1 MTLVERFLKY
11 VTFDT
16 QSDEKSG
23 TVPSTSTQ
31 MDFAKILLEE
41 VKDLGI
47 EDVHLSDRG
56 YVYGSIPAN
65 VQKHSV
71 PAIGFIAHMDTA
83 DTFKG
88 PSETPAIIK
97 NYNGECFKLESGVE
111 MNPAKDENLRKS
123 IGCDLIVTNGYT
135 LLGGD
140 DKAGVAEIMTAL
152 ERLLKEDI
160 PHGKVAFAF
169 TPDEEIG
176 SGMEDFD
183 TEAFG
188 AEFAY
193 TLDGAGFGE
202 IEYENFNAA
211 AAKIEVKGVTTHPGE
226 AKDKMINAALVAMEF
241 DNMLPSWRRPEHTDG
256 YDGFYHLLDIKGHC
270 EECEMNYIVREAN
283 RSKFEAMKEYM
294 ITVADQLNEQYGEGT
309 VTITLK
315 PQYYNMAQLVEPHK
329 HIVEN
334 AKKGIISLGGTPKT
348 SLIRGGTDGASLT
361 YMGVPCPNLG
371 NGSFNHHGVTE
382 FANIQQM
389 EKCADLIIEILKA
402 YAE

>member
-11 VTFDT
+11 VVYDT
-16 QSDEKSG
+16 QSDQFSN
-23 TVPSTSTQ
+23 TVPSTSSQ
-31 MDFAKILLEE
+31 MEFAKILLEE
-41 VKDLGI
+41 VKELGI
-47 EDVHLSDRG
+47 EDVHLSDHG
-56 YVYGSIPAN
+56 YVYGSIPSN
-65 VQKHSV
+65 VKKPV
-71 PAIGFIAHMDTA
+71 PTIGFIAHMDTA

-88 PSETPAIIK
+88 PSKTPKIIE
-97 NYNGECFKLESGVE
+97 NYDGESFKLESGVV
-111 MNPAKDENLRKS
+111 MNPNKDENLRKS
-123 IGCDLIVTNGYT
+123 KGCDLIVTDGYT

-140 DKAGVAEIMTAL
+140 DKAGIAEIMTAL
-152 ERLLKEDI
+152 EKLLTEDI

-176 SGMEDFD
+176 SGMEDFNVD
-183 TEAFG
+183 AFG
-188 AEFAY
+188 AKYAY

-211 AAKIEVKGVTTHPGE
+211 GAKIEVKGVTTHPGE
-226 AKDKMINAALVAMEF
+226 AKDKMINASLVAMEF
-241 DNMLPSWRRPEHTDG
+241 DNMLPAWRRPEHTDG
-256 YDGFYHLLDIKGHC
+256 YDGFYHLLDVKGNC
-270 EECEMNYIVREAN
+270 EHCEMNYIVREAN
-283 RSKFEAMKEYM
+283 RSKFEAMKTYM
-294 ITVADQLNEQYGEGT
+294 NTVADQLNEQYGEDT
-309 VTITLK
+309 VTITIK
-315 PQYYNMAQLVEPHK
+315 AQYYNMAQLVEPHK

-334 AKKGIISLGGTPKT
+334 AKKGIVKLGGIPKS

-389 EKCADLIIEILKA
+389 EKCSDLVIEIVKA

>member
-16 QSDEKSG
+16 QSDENSG

-31 MDFAKILLEE
+31 MDFAKVLLQE

-65 VQKHSV
+65 VKKASV
-71 PAIGFIAHMDTA
+71 PTIGFIAHMDTA

-88 PSETPAIIK
+88 PTETPKIIK
-97 NYNGECFKLESGVE
+97 NYNGEAFKLESGVV
-111 MNPAKDENLRKS
+111 MNPNKDENLRKS
-123 IGCDLIVTNGYT
+123 VGCDLIVTNGHT

-140 DKAGVAEIMTAL
+140 DKAGIAEIMAAL
-152 ERLLKEDI
+152 EKLLTEDI
-160 PHGKVAFAF
+160 PHGKMAFAF

-183 TEAFG
+183 VEAFG

-211 AAKIEVKGVTTHPGE
+211 GAKIVVKGVTTHPGE
-226 AKDKMINAALVAMEF
+226 AKDKMINASLVAMEF
-241 DNMLPSWRRPEHTDG
+241 DNMLPAWRRPEHTDG
-256 YDGFYHLLDIKGHC
+256 YDGFYHLLDVNGNC
-270 EECEMNYIVREAN
+270 EHCEMNYIVREAN
-283 RSKFEAMKEYM
+283 RTKFESMKEYM
-294 ITVADQLNEQYGEGT
+294 NTVADQLNEQYGEGT
-309 VTITLK
+309 VTIILK

-334 AKKGIISLGGTPKT
+334 AQKGIIKLGGTPKS

-389 EKCADLIIEILKA
+389 EKCSELIIEILKA
-402 YAE
+402 YAQ

>member
-16 QSDEKSG
+16 QSDEKST

-31 MDFAKILLEE
+31 MDFAKVLLQE
-41 VKDLGI
+41 VKELGI
-47 EDVHLSDRG
+47 EDVHLSDHG

-65 VQKHSV
+65 VKKSSV
-71 PAIGFIAHMDTA
+71 PTIGFIAHMDTA

-88 PSETPAIIK
+88 PSETPRIIK
-97 NYNGECFKLESGVE
+97 NYDGESFALESGVI
-111 MNPAKDENLRKS
+111 MNPNKDENLRKS

-140 DKAGVAEIMTAL
+140 DKAGIAEIMTAL
-152 ERLLKEDI
+152 ERLLTEDI

-183 TEAFG
+183 INAFG
-188 AEFAY
+188 AKYAY

-226 AKDKMINAALVAMEF
+226 AKDKMINASLVAMEF
-241 DNMLPSWRRPEHTDG
+241 DNMLPAWRRPEHTDG
-256 YDGFYHLLDIKGHC
+256 YDGFYHLLDVKGNC
-270 EECEMNYIVREAN
+270 EHCEMNYIVREAN

-294 ITVADQLNEQYGEGT
+294 NTVADQLNEQYGEGT

-334 AKKGIISLGGTPKT
+334 AQKGIINLGGTPKS

-389 EKCADLIIEILKA
+389 EKCSDLVIEIVKA
-402 YAE
+402 YAM

>member
-11 VTFDT
+11 VVYDT
-16 QSDEKSG
+16 QSDQFSN
-23 TVPSTSTQ
+23 TVPSTSSQ
-31 MDFAKILLEE
+31 MEFAKVLLEE
-41 VKDLGI
+41 VKELGI
-47 EDVHLSDRG
+47 EDVHLSDHG
-56 YVYGSIPAN
+56 YVYGSIPSN
-65 VQKHSV
+65 VKKPV
-71 PAIGFIAHMDTA
+71 PTIGFIAHMDTA

-88 PSETPAIIK
+88 PSKTPRIIE
-97 NYNGECFKLESGVE
+97 NYDGESFKLESGVV
-111 MNPAKDENLRKS
+111 MNPNKDENLRKS
-123 IGCDLIVTNGYT
+123 KGCDLIVTDGHT

-140 DKAGVAEIMTAL
+140 DKAGIAEIMTAL
-152 ERLLKEDI
+152 EKLLTEDI

-176 SGMEDFD
+176 SGMGDFNVD
-183 TEAFG
+183 AFG
-188 AEFAY
+188 AKYAY

-211 AAKIEVKGVTTHPGE
+211 GAKIEVKGVTTHPGE
-226 AKDKMINAALVAMEF
+226 AKDKMINASLVAMEF
-241 DNMLPSWRRPEHTDG
+241 DNMLPAWRRPEHTDG
-256 YDGFYHLLDIKGHC
+256 YDGFYHLLDVKGNC
-270 EECEMNYIVREAN
+270 EHCEMNYIVREAN
-283 RSKFEAMKEYM
+283 RSKFEAMKTYM
-294 ITVADQLNEQYGEGT
+294 NTVADQLNEQYGEDT
-309 VTITLK
+309 VTITIK
-315 PQYYNMAQLVEPHK
+315 AQYYNMAQLVEPHK

-334 AKKGIISLGGTPKT
+334 AKKGIVKLGGIPKS

-389 EKCADLIIEILKA
+389 EKCSDLVIEIVKA

>member
-16 QSDEKSG
+16 QSDQYSS

-31 MDFAKILLEE
+31 MDFAKVLLQE

-47 EDVHLSDRG
+47 EDVHLSDHG
-56 YVYGSIPAN
+56 YVYGSIPSN
-65 VQKHSV
+65 VKKASV
-71 PAIGFIAHMDTA
+71 PTIGFIAHMDTA

-88 PSETPAIIK
+88 PSETPRIIK
-97 NYNGECFKLESGVE
+97 NYDGESFKLESGVI
-111 MNPAKDENLRKS
+111 MNPNKDENLRRSK
-123 IGCDLIVTNGYT
+123 GCDLIVTNGYT

-140 DKAGVAEIMTAL
+140 DKAGIAEIMTAL
-152 ERLLKEDI
+152 EKLLTEDI

-183 TEAFG
+183 INAFG
-188 AEFAY
+188 AKYAY

-211 AAKIEVKGVTTHPGE
+211 GAKIEVKGVTTHPGE
-226 AKDKMINAALVAMEF
+226 AKDKMINASLVAMEF
-241 DNMLPSWRRPEHTDG
+241 DNMLPAWRRPEHTDG
-256 YDGFYHLLDIKGHC
+256 YDGFYHLLDVKGNC
-270 EECEMNYIVREAN
+270 EHCEMNYIVREAN

-294 ITVADQLNEQYGEGT
+294 NTVADQLNEQYGEGT
-309 VTITLK
+309 VKITIK
-315 PQYYNMAQLVEPHK
+315 AQYYNMAQLVEPHK

-334 AKKGIISLGGTPKT
+334 AKKGIINLGGTPKS

-389 EKCADLIIEILKA
+389 EKCSDLVIEIVKA
-402 YAE
+402 YAQ

>member
-16 QSDEKSG
+16 QSDENSK

-31 MDFAKILLEE
+31 MDFAKILLQE

-47 EDVHLSDRG
+47 EDVHLSDHG
-56 YVYGSIPAN
+56 YVYGSIPSN
-65 VQKHSV
+65 VKKNV
-71 PAIGFIAHMDTA
+71 PVIGFIAHMDTA

-88 PSETPAIIK
+88 PTETPKIIK
-97 NYNGECFKLESGVE
+97 NYNGESFKLESGVV
-111 MNPAKDENLRKS
+111 MNPNKDENLRKS
-123 IGCDLIVTNGYT
+123 VGCDLIVTNGYT

-152 ERLLKEDI
+152 EKLLTEDI

-183 TEAFG
+183 VDAFG
-188 AEFAY
+188 AKYAY

-202 IEYENFNAA
+202 IEYENFNAS
-211 AAKIEVKGVTTHPGE
+211 AAKIVVKGVTTHPGE
-226 AKDKMINAALVAMEF
+226 AKDKMVHASLVAMEF
-241 DNMLPSWRRPEHTDG
+241 DNMLPAWRRPEHTDG
-256 YDGFYHLLDIKGHC
+256 YDGFYHLLDIKGNC
-270 EECEMNYIVREAN
+270 EHCEMNYIVREAN
-283 RSKFEAMKEYM
+283 REKFEAMKEYM
-294 ITVADQLNEQYGEGT
+294 NTVADQLNEQYGEGT

-315 PQYYNMAQLVEPHK
+315 SQYYNMAQLVEPHK
-329 HIVEN
+329 HIVDN
-334 AKKGIISLGGTPKT
+334 AKKGIINLGGTPKS

-389 EKCADLIIEILKA
+389 EKCTDLVIEIVKA

>member
-11 VTFDT
+11 VVYDT
-16 QSDEKSG
+16 QSDQFSS
-23 TVPSTSTQ
+23 TVPSTSSQ
-31 MDFAKILLEE
+31 MEFAKILLEE
-41 VKDLGI
+41 VKELGI
-47 EDVHLSDRG
+47 EDVHLSDHG
-56 YVYGSIPAN
+56 YVYGSIPSN
-65 VQKHSV
+65 VKKTV
-71 PAIGFIAHMDTA
+71 PTIGFIAHMDTA

-88 PSETPAIIK
+88 PSKTPRIIE
-97 NYNGECFKLESGVE
+97 NYDGESFKLESGVV
-111 MNPAKDENLRKS
+111 MNPNKDENLRKS
-123 IGCDLIVTNGYT
+123 KGCDLIVTDGYT

-140 DKAGVAEIMTAL
+140 DKAGIAEIMTAL
-152 ERLLKEDI
+152 EKLLTEDI

-176 SGMEDFD
+176 SGMEDFNVD
-183 TEAFG
+183 AFG
-188 AEFAY
+188 AKYAY

-211 AAKIEVKGVTTHPGE
+211 GAKIEVKGVTTHPGE
-226 AKDKMINAALVAMEF
+226 AKDKMINASLVAMEF
-241 DNMLPSWRRPEHTDG
+241 DNMLPAWRRPEHTDG
-256 YDGFYHLLDIKGHC
+256 YDGFYHLLDVKGNC
-270 EECEMNYIVREAN
+270 EHCEMNYIVREAN
-283 RSKFEAMKEYM
+283 GSKFEAMKTYM
-294 ITVADQLNEQYGEGT
+294 NTVADQLNEQYGEDT
-309 VTITLK
+309 VTITIK
-315 PQYYNMAQLVEPHK
+315 AQYYNMAQLVEPHK

-334 AKKGIISLGGTPKT
+334 AKKGIVKLGGISKS

-389 EKCADLIIEILKA
+389 EKCSDLVIEIVKA

>member
-16 QSDEKSG
+16 QSDQYSG

-31 MDFAKILLEE
+31 MDFAKVLLQE

-47 EDVHLSDRG
+47 EDVHLSDHG
-56 YVYGSIPAN
+56 YVYGSIPSN
-65 VQKHSV
+65 VKKTSV
-71 PAIGFIAHMDTA
+71 PTIGFIAHMDTA

-88 PSETPAIIK
+88 PSETPRIIK
-97 NYNGECFKLESGVE
+97 NYDGESFKLESGVI
-111 MNPAKDENLRKS
+111 MNPNKDENLRRSK
-123 IGCDLIVTNGYT
+123 GCDLIVTNGYT

-140 DKAGVAEIMTAL
+140 DKAGIAEIMTAL
-152 ERLLKEDI
+152 EKLLTEDI

-183 TEAFG
+183 INAFG
-188 AEFAY
+188 AKYAY

-226 AKDKMINAALVAMEF
+226 AKDKMINASLVAMEF
-241 DNMLPSWRRPEHTDG
+241 DNMLPAWRRPEHTDG
-256 YDGFYHLLDIKGHC
+256 YDGFYHLLDVKGNC
-270 EECEMNYIVREAN
+270 EHCEMNYIVREAN

-294 ITVADQLNEQYGEGT
+294 NTVADQLNEQYGEGT
-309 VTITLK
+309 VTITIK
-315 PQYYNMAQLVEPHK
+315 AQYYNMAQLVEPHK

-334 AKKGIISLGGTPKT
+334 AKKGIINLGGTPKS

-389 EKCADLIIEILKA
+389 EKCSDLVIEIVKA
-402 YAE
+402 YVQ

>member
-11 VTFDT
+11 VVVDT
-16 QSDEKSG
+16 QSDQFSG
-23 TVPSTSTQ
+23 TVPSTSSQ
-31 MDFAKILLEE
+31 MEFAKVLLQE

-47 EDVHLSDRG
+47 EDVHLSDHG
-56 YVYGSIPAN
+56 YVYGSIPSN
-65 VQKHSV
+65 VKKPV
-71 PAIGFIAHMDTA
+71 PVIGFIAHMDTA

-88 PSETPAIIK
+88 PSKTPRIIE
-97 NYNGECFKLESGVE
+97 NYDGEDIVLESGVV
-111 MNPAKDENLRKS
+111 MKPDKDENLRRS
-123 IGCDLIVTNGYT
+123 VGCDLIVTNGHT

-140 DKAGVAEIMTAL
+140 DKAGIAEIMTAL
-152 ERLLKEDI
+152 ERLLTEDI
-160 PHGKVAFAF
+160 PHGRVAFAF

-183 TEAFG
+183 VDAFG
-188 AEFAY
+188 AKFAY

-211 AAKIEVKGVTTHPGE
+211 GAKIEIQGVTTHPGE
-226 AKDKMINAALVAMEF
+226 AKDKMINASLVAMEF
-241 DNMLPSWRRPEHTDG
+241 DNALPAWRRPEHTNG
-256 YDGFYHLLDIKGHC
+256 YDGFYHLLDIHGNCEHC
-270 EECEMNYIVREAN
+270 VMNYIVREAK
-283 RSKFEAMKEYM
+283 RSKFEAMKTLM
-294 ITVADQLNEQYGEGT
+294 NTVADKLNEQYGEGT
-309 VTITLK
+309 VKVTLK
-315 PQYYNMAQLVEPHK
+315 PQYYNMASLIEPHK

-334 AKKGIISLGGTPKT
+334 ARKAITKLGGIPKS

-389 EKCADLIIEILKA
+389 QKCSDLVVEIAKA

>member
-65 VQKHSV
+65 IQKHSV

-152 ERLLKEDI
+152 ERLLKE
-160 PHGKVAFAF
+160 
-169 TPDEEIG
+169 
-176 SGMEDFD
+176 
-183 TEAFG
+183 
-188 AEFAY
+188 
-193 TLDGAGFGE
+193 
-202 IEYENFNAA
+202 
-211 AAKIEVKGVTTHPGE
+211 VT
-226 AKDKMINAALVAMEF
+226 
-241 DNMLPSWRRPEHTDG
+241 
-256 YDGFYHLLDIKGHC
+256 
-270 EECEMNYIVREAN
+270 
-283 RSKFEAMKEYM
+283 SK
-294 ITVADQLNEQYGEGT
+294 
-309 VTITLK
+309 
-315 PQYYNMAQLVEPHK
+315 
-329 HIVEN
+329 
-334 AKKGIISLGGTPKT
+334 
-348 SLIRGGTDGASLT
+348 
-361 YMGVPCPNLG
+361 
-371 NGSFNHHGVTE
+371 
-382 FANIQQM
+382 
-389 EKCADLIIEILKA
+389 
-402 YAE
+402 

>member
-11 VTFDT
+11 VVYDT
-16 QSDEKSG
+16 QSDQFSN
-23 TVPSTSTQ
+23 TVPSTSSQ
-31 MDFAKILLEE
+31 MEFAKILLEE
-41 VKDLGI
+41 VKELGI
-47 EDVHLSDRG
+47 DDVHLSDHG
-56 YVYGSIPAN
+56 YVYGSIPSN
-65 VQKHSV
+65 VKKPV
-71 PAIGFIAHMDTA
+71 PTIGFIAHMDTA

-88 PSETPAIIK
+88 PSKTPRIIE
-97 NYNGECFKLESGVE
+97 NYDGESFKLESGVV
-111 MNPAKDENLRKS
+111 MNPNKDENLRKS
-123 IGCDLIVTNGYT
+123 KGCDLIVTDGHT

-140 DKAGVAEIMTAL
+140 DKAGIAEIMTAL
-152 ERLLKEDI
+152 EKLLTEDI

-176 SGMEDFD
+176 SGMEDFNVD
-183 TEAFG
+183 AFG
-188 AEFAY
+188 AKYAY

-211 AAKIEVKGVTTHPGE
+211 GAKIEVKGVTTHPGE
-226 AKDKMINAALVAMEF
+226 AKDKMINASLVAMEF
-241 DNMLPSWRRPEHTDG
+241 DNMLPAWRRPEHTDG
-256 YDGFYHLLDIKGHC
+256 YDGFYHLLDVKGNC
-270 EECEMNYIVREAN
+270 EHCEMNYIVREAN
-283 RSKFEAMKEYM
+283 RSKFEAMKTYM
-294 ITVADQLNEQYGEGT
+294 NTVADQLNEQYGEDT
-309 VTITLK
+309 VTITIK
-315 PQYYNMAQLVEPHK
+315 AQYYNMAQLVEPHK

-334 AKKGIISLGGTPKT
+334 AKKGIVKLGGIPKS

-389 EKCADLIIEILKA
+389 EKCSDLVIEIVKA

>member
-11 VTFDT
+11 VVYDT
-16 QSDEKSG
+16 QSDQFSN
-23 TVPSTSTQ
+23 TVPSTSSQ
-31 MDFAKILLEE
+31 MEFAKVLLEE
-41 VKDLGI
+41 VKELGI
-47 EDVHLSDRG
+47 EDVHLSDHG
-56 YVYGSIPAN
+56 YVYGSIPSN
-65 VQKHSV
+65 VKKPV
-71 PAIGFIAHMDTA
+71 PTIGFIAHMDTA

-88 PSETPAIIK
+88 PSKTPRIIE
-97 NYNGECFKLESGVE
+97 NYDGESFKLESGVV
-111 MNPAKDENLRKS
+111 MNPNKDENLRKS
-123 IGCDLIVTNGYT
+123 KGCDLIVTDGYT

-140 DKAGVAEIMTAL
+140 DKAGIAEIMTAL
-152 ERLLKEDI
+152 EKLLKEDI

-176 SGMEDFD
+176 SGMEDFNVD
-183 TEAFG
+183 AFG
-188 AEFAY
+188 AKYAY

-211 AAKIEVKGVTTHPGE
+211 GAKIEVKGVTTHPGE
-226 AKDKMINAALVAMEF
+226 AKDKMINASLVAMEF
-241 DNMLPSWRRPEHTDG
+241 DNMLPAWRRPEHTDG
-256 YDGFYHLLDIKGHC
+256 YDGFYHLLDVKGNC
-270 EECEMNYIVREAN
+270 EHCEMNYIVREAN
-283 RSKFEAMKEYM
+283 RSKFEAMKTYM
-294 ITVADQLNEQYGEGT
+294 NTVADQLNEQYGEDT
-309 VTITLK
+309 VTITIK
-315 PQYYNMAQLVEPHK
+315 AQYYNMAQLVEPHK

-334 AKKGIISLGGTPKT
+334 AKKGIVKLGGIPKS

-389 EKCADLIIEILKA
+389 QKCSDLVIEIVKA

>member
-11 VTFDT
+11 VVVDT
-16 QSDEKSG
+16 QSDQFSG
-23 TVPSTSTQ
+23 TVPSTSSQ
-31 MDFAKILLEE
+31 MEFAKVLLQE

-47 EDVHLSDRG
+47 EDVHLSDHG
-56 YVYGSIPAN
+56 YVYGSIPSN
-65 VQKHSV
+65 VKKPV
-71 PAIGFIAHMDTA
+71 PVIGFIAHMDTA

-88 PSETPAIIK
+88 PSETPRIIE
-97 NYNGECFKLESGVE
+97 NYDGEDIVLESGVV
-111 MNPAKDENLRKS
+111 MKLDKDENLRRS
-123 IGCDLIVTNGYT
+123 VGCDLIVTNGHT

-140 DKAGVAEIMTAL
+140 DKAGIAEIMTAL
-152 ERLLKEDI
+152 ERLLTEDI
-160 PHGKVAFAF
+160 PHGRVALAF

-183 TEAFG
+183 VDAFG
-188 AEFAY
+188 AKFAY

-211 AAKIEVKGVTTHPGE
+211 GAKIEIQGVTTHPGE
-226 AKDKMINAALVAMEF
+226 AKDKMINASLVAMEF
-241 DNMLPSWRRPEHTDG
+241 DNALPAWSRPEHTNG
-256 YDGFYHLLDIKGHC
+256 YDGFYHLLDIHGNCEHC
-270 EECEMNYIVREAN
+270 VMNYIVREAK
-283 RSKFEAMKEYM
+283 RSKFEAMKTLM
-294 ITVADQLNEQYGEGT
+294 NTVADKLNEQYGEGT
-309 VTITLK
+309 VKVTLK
-315 PQYYNMAQLVEPHK
+315 PQYYNMASLVEPHK

-334 AKKGIISLGGTPKT
+334 ARKAITKLGGIPKS

-389 EKCADLIIEILKA
+389 QKCSDLVVEIAKA

>member
-11 VTFDT
+11 VVYDT
-16 QSDEKSG
+16 QSDQFSN
-23 TVPSTSTQ
+23 TVPSTSSQ
-31 MDFAKILLEE
+31 MEFAKILLEE
-41 VKDLGI
+41 VKELGI
-47 EDVHLSDRG
+47 EDVHLSDHG
-56 YVYGSIPAN
+56 YVYGSIPSN
-65 VQKHSV
+65 VKKPV
-71 PAIGFIAHMDTA
+71 PTIGFIAHMDTA

-88 PSETPAIIK
+88 PSKTPKIIE
-97 NYNGECFKLESGVE
+97 NYDGESFKLESGVV
-111 MNPAKDENLRKS
+111 MNPNKDENLRKS
-123 IGCDLIVTNGYT
+123 KGCDLIVTDGYT

-140 DKAGVAEIMTAL
+140 DKAGIAEIMTAL
-152 ERLLKEDI
+152 EKLLTEDI

-176 SGMEDFD
+176 SGMEDFNVD
-183 TEAFG
+183 AFG
-188 AEFAY
+188 AKYAY

-211 AAKIEVKGVTTHPGE
+211 GAKIEVKGVTTHPGE
-226 AKDKMINAALVAMEF
+226 AKDKMINASLVAMEF
-241 DNMLPSWRRPEHTDG
+241 DNMLPAWRRPEHTDG
-256 YDGFYHLLDIKGHC
+256 YDGFYHLLDMKGNC
-270 EECEMNYIVREAN
+270 EHCEMNYIVREAN
-283 RSKFEAMKEYM
+283 RSKFEAMKDYM
-294 ITVADQLNEQYGEGT
+294 NTVADQLNEQYGEDT
-309 VTITLK
+309 VTITIK
-315 PQYYNMAQLVEPHK
+315 AQYYNMAQLVEPHK

-334 AKKGIISLGGTPKT
+334 AKKGIVKLGGIPKS

-389 EKCADLIIEILKA
+389 EKCSDLVIEIVKA

>member
-11 VTFDT
+11 VTYDT
-16 QSDEKSG
+16 QSDENSK

-31 MDFAKILLEE
+31 MDFAKVLLEE
-41 VKDLGI
+41 VKELGI
-47 EDVHLSDRG
+47 EDVHLSDHG

-65 VQKHSV
+65 VKKRSI
-71 PAIGFIAHMDTA
+71 PTIGFIAHMDTA

-88 PSETPAIIK
+88 PSETPRIIK
-97 NYNGECFKLESGVE
+97 NYDGESFKLESGVV
-111 MNPAKDENLRKS
+111 MNPNRDENLRRSK
-123 IGCDLIVTNGYT
+123 GCDLIVTNGHT

-140 DKAGVAEIMTAL
+140 DKAGIAEIMTAL
-152 ERLLKEDI
+152 EKLLTEDI

-183 TEAFG
+183 INAFG
-188 AEFAY
+188 AKYAY

-211 AAKIEVKGVTTHPGE
+211 GAKIIVKGVTTHPGE
-226 AKDKMINAALVAMEF
+226 AKDKMINASLVAMEF
-241 DNMLPSWRRPEHTDG
+241 DNMLPAWRRPEHTDG
-256 YDGFYHLLDIKGHC
+256 YDGFYHLLDISGNCEHC
-270 EECEMNYIVREAN
+270 EMHYIVREAN
-283 RSKFEAMKEYM
+283 RAKFETMKTYM
-294 ITVADQLNEQYGEGT
+294 NTVADQLNEQYGEGT
-309 VTITLK
+309 VEVVLK
-315 PQYYNMAQLVEPHK
+315 AQYYNMAQLVEPHK

-334 AKKGIISLGGTPKT
+334 ARKGIVNLGGTPKT

-371 NGSFNHHGVTE
+371 TGSFNHHGVTE

-389 EKCADLIIEILKA
+389 EKCSDLVIEIVKA

>member
-16 QSDEKSG
+16 QSDENSG

-31 MDFAKILLEE
+31 MDFARILLQE

-47 EDVHLSDRG
+47 EDVHLSDHG
-56 YVYGSIPAN
+56 YVYGSIPSNIKKN
-65 VQKHSV
+65 VPV
-71 PAIGFIAHMDTA
+71 IGFIAHMDTA

-88 PSETPAIIK
+88 PSETPKIIK
-97 NYNGECFKLESGVE
+97 NYDGGSFKLDSGVV
-111 MNPAKDENLRKS
+111 MNPNKDENLRRS
-123 IGCDLIVTNGYT
+123 VGCDLIVTNGHT

-140 DKAGVAEIMTAL
+140 DKAGIAEIMTAL
-152 ERLLKEDI
+152 ERLLQGDI

-183 TEAFG
+183 TDAFG
-188 AEFAY
+188 AKYAY

-211 AAKIEVKGVTTHPGE
+211 AAKILVKGVTTHPGE
-226 AKDKMINAALVAMEF
+226 AKDKMINASLVAMEF
-241 DNMLPSWRRPEHTDG
+241 DNMLPAWRRPEHTDG
-256 YDGFYHLLDIKGHC
+256 YDGFYHLLDVKGNCEHC
-270 EECEMNYIVREAN
+270 ELNYIVREAN

-294 ITVADQLNEQYGEGT
+294 NTVAEQLNEQYGEDTIT
-309 VTITLK
+309 VTLK

-334 AKKGIISLGGTPKT
+334 AQKGIIKLGGTPKS

-361 YMGVPCPNLG
+361 YMGIPCPNLG

-389 EKCADLIIEILKA
+389 EKCSELVIEIVKA